1 MWTILKYE
9 KKKFQFLKE
18 DLTKKLDKNFIFYNP
33 KIKIQKFKNNKLI
46 NSEMEVLGNYIF
58 CFHKNFQKTENFN
71 HLQFCRGLKYFLNG
85 HKQSQIE
92 IENFIKKC
100 KTLEDRNGYI
110 SHTLFELNLN
120 SKYKFA
126 SGPFVEKIFQIIDL
140 QKNKINIL
148 MGNIKTTVRTQEFI
162 FKPI

>member
-1 MWTILKYE
+1 MNNKISDKGKQDWEEFLAKDQE
-9 KKKFQFLKE
+9 FPNKDNLGKKKTRGKVRLL
-18 DLTKKLDKNFIFYNP
+18 DLHGYTLDEA
-33 KIKIQKFKNNKLI
+33 NK
-46 NSEMEVLGNYIF
+46 
-58 CFHKNFQKTENFN
+58 T
-71 HLQFCRGLKYFLNG
+71 
-85 HKQSQIE
+85 

-100 KTLEDRNGYI
+100 KTLEDQNGYI